1 MRELLFPLST
11 IEFSGKRRIQLWI
24 PPWIVKG
31 NRESRL
37 SLSTWSGK
45 IWLGSTDR
53 FLRIDRSTKRSES
66 STKGLSGEEASVCVF
81 VIGSRARSA
90 LERSRRFVRAYKFAR
105 VRNDTEIRLWI
116 FVGRIGRRNNYSRST
131 KWSRKPVKLLLPP
144 VFSFSSRR
152 RRRRRRLFA
161 ARSVEK
167 CHLTRE

>member
-1 MRELLFPLST
+1 MNRGCPSRLEAVKFGSAPRIVFFES
-11 IEFSGKRRIQLWI
+11 IDRQSGVKARRRGYPGKR
-24 PPWIVKG
+24 
-31 NRESRL
+31 
-37 SLSTWSGK
+37 
-45 IWLGSTDR
+45 
-53 FLRIDRSTKRSES
+53 
-66 STKGLSGEEASVCVF
+66 SVCVF

-116 FVGRIGRRNNYSRST
+116 FVGRIGRRNNYTRST